1 MPTAS
6 VDGGARH
13 TDMLPRTPPSSL
25 LVAVLAAPAEQVSS
39 LESYFTCESIVIIKS
54 TLGARELGKTLM
66 KNKQSVSHGFLISVC
81 VCERRLEVKA

>member
-25 LVAVLAAPAEQVSS
+25 LVAELAAPAEQVSS
-39 LESYFTCESIVIIKS
+39 LEPYFTCESIIIIKR
-54 TLGARELGKTLM
+54 ARELGKTL
-66 KNKQSVSHGFLISVC
+66 
-81 VCERRLEVKA
+81 

>member
-25 LVAVLAAPAEQVSS
+25 LVAVLAAPAEQVAAPAD
-39 LESYFTCESIVIIKS
+39 LLLPLTIFAGILLY
-54 TLGARELGKTLM
+54 M
-66 KNKQSVSHGFLISVC
+66 
-81 VCERRLEVKA
+81 